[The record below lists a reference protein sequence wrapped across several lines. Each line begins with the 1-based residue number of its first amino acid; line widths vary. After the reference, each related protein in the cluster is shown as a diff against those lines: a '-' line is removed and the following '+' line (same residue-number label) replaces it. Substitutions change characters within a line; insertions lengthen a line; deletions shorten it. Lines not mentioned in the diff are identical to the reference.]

1 MNGANEPR
9 QYAHADTTI
18 LVVDDE
24 PANIGVLNAVLQPHF
39 RVRVA
44 LSGTDA
50 LRAVDIEP
58 LPDLIL
64 LDVMMPKMDGYT
76 VLSRLRESTSSR
88 DIPVIFVTAMD
99 SSEDE
104 QRGLEL
110 GAVDYI
116 TKPINLAI
124 VLARVR
130 THLEAKQARDM
141 LKKFNQQLVYQVK
154 EGKHAL
160 EQAQLQ
166 LMQSEKMASIGQLA
180 AGVAHEINNPVGFV
194 SSNLG
199 SLSGYLQDIFSI
211 IAAYE
216 GVEAKAGGDRS
227 FEEVQVLRQALDY
240 DYLKQD
246 IDKLLSESR
255 DGLDRVRKIAQDL
268 KIFSHVDDTVWE
280 WADIHKGID
289 STLNIVWNELK
300 YHCTVTKHYGT
311 LPKINCLPSQLNQI
325 FMNLLVNAGQ
335 AIEGNGEITIATEC
349 VGDATVRVR
358 ITDTGQGIAP
368 AELARVFDPFFTTKP
383 PGKGTGLGLSLAWNI
398 VERHGGKI
406 EVESKVGKGTTFTVT
421 LPIEPPPEF
430 RFPKSRV

>member
-1 MNGANEPR
+1 
-9 QYAHADTTI
+9 
-18 LVVDDE
+18 
-24 PANIGVLNAVLQPHF
+24 
-39 RVRVA
+39 
-44 LSGTDA
+44 
-50 LRAVDIEP
+50 
-58 LPDLIL
+58 
-64 LDVMMPKMDGYT
+64 MMPKMDGYT

-199 SLSGYLQDIFSI
+199 SLT
-211 IAAYE
+211 
-216 GVEAKAGGDRS
+216 
-227 FEEVQVLRQALDY
+227 DY
-240 DYLKQD
+240 
-246 IDKLLSESR
+246 
-255 DGLDRVRKIAQDL
+255 
-268 KIFSHVDDTVWE
+268 
-280 WADIHKGID
+280 
-289 STLNIVWNELK
+289 
-300 YHCTVTKHYGT
+300 
-311 LPKINCLPSQLNQI
+311 
-325 FMNLLVNAGQ
+325 
-335 AIEGNGEITIATEC
+335 
-349 VGDATVRVR
+349 
-358 ITDTGQGIAP
+358 
-368 AELARVFDPFFTTKP
+368 
-383 PGKGTGLGLSLAWNI
+383 
-398 VERHGGKI
+398 
-406 EVESKVGKGTTFTVT
+406 
-421 LPIEPPPEF
+421 
-430 RFPKSRV
+430 